1 MTFGLWGELVKEVAF
16 TFMFLLLFEQV
27 HFVLFCGLLL
37 VSFCEAVIFFG
48 KAESIVISLF
58 IYT

>member
-37 VSFCEAVIFFG
+37 VSFCEAVIFFVKL
-48 KAESIVISLF
+48 KA
-58 IYT
+58 